1 MRTEFI
7 TLETLLEKRENND
20 DFTLIE
26 VLGQD
31 QYEDGHIP
39 GAISMPLNE
48 IEDRAEDELDT
59 DEDIVL
65 YCASYVC
72 QASVKAD
79 EKFHD
84 LGFTNVTDFKGGKA
98 RWKQA
103 GLDLETGSGE
113 MEHHEQAQD
122 AEEEHND
129 TCEFC

>member
-1 MRTEFI
+1 MRTTFI
-7 TLETLLEKRENND
+7 TLETLLEKKQNDD

-26 VLGQD
+26 VLGED
-31 QYEDGHIP
+31 QYQDRHIP
-39 GAISMPLNE
+39 GAVNIPVNE
-48 IEDRAEDELDT
+48 IGERAENELDT
-59 DEDIVL
+59 DADIVL

-79 EKFHD
+79 EKLHS

-103 GLDLETGSGE
+103 GLAFESGE
-113 MEHHEQAQD
+113 GNPVTPAE
-122 AEEEHND
+122 AEEAEAEHED

>member
-7 TLETLLEKRENND
+7 TLETLLEKRENDD

-26 VLGQD
+26 VLGRD
-31 QYEDGHIP
+31 QYESGHIP
-39 GAISMPLNE
+39 GAVSLPVNE
-48 IEDRAEDELDT
+48 IEERAEDELDKG
-59 DEDIVL
+59 EDIVL

-79 EKFHD
+79 EKFHN
-84 LGFTNVTDFKGGKA
+84 LGFTKVVDFKGGKA
-98 RWKQA
+98 RWKEA

-113 MEHHEQAQD
+113 RQHHQKAEAAAKEHE
-122 AEEEHND
+122 D